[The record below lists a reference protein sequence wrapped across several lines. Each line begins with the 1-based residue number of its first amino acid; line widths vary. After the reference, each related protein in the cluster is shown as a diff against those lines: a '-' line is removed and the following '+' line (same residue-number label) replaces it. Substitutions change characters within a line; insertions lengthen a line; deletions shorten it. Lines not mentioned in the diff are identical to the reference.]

1 MMKLSKAQ
9 KQVMNEAYGDID
21 KARSMSYPEW
31 FKETQAP
38 GLREN
43 AIPRLIENEYLK
55 EYWEDARNGI
65 VLTHCNSRT
74 IRKLAELGLVEIVR
88 DSSGESFGIDT
99 IKILNY

>member
-1 MMKLSKAQ
+1 MKKLSKAQ
-9 KQVMNEAYGDID
+9 QEVMNEAYKDID
-21 KARSMSYPEW
+21 RARALTYPEW
-31 FKETQAP
+31 FRETYHCFQESKVD
-38 GLREN
+38 G
-43 AIPRLIENEYLK
+43 LIEKEHLK
-55 EYWEDARNGI
+55 KYWENERNGI

>member
-1 MMKLSKAQ
+1 MKKLSKAQ
-9 KQVMNEAYGDID
+9 EQVMKDAYKDID
-21 KARSMSYPEW
+21 KARSMTYPEW
-31 FKETQAP
+31 FKETQSH

-43 AIPRLIENEYLK
+43 AIPRYIENEYLK